1 MTATLILIGIIVLI
15 ALWAMGVYNGLIKAR
30 NMVREAFSG
39 IDVFLKKRFDLIPN
53 LVETVK
59 GYAKHEAETLER
71 VMQYRAEGGPK
82 NVKDAAAADAKVSQA
97 LVNLRATA
105 EAYPDLKAD
114 TMYQQ
119 LMNDLTSM
127 EGELA
132 NARRYYNG
140 ATRAYNDKLMVFP
153 ANMLA
158 GMFNFKEEA
167 YYEIDDSVQREA
179 PQVKF

>member
-1 MTATLILIGIIVLI
+1 MIGYIILGLIVLT
-15 ALWAMGVYNGLIKAR
+15 ALWAMGTYNGLIKAR

-59 GYAKHEAETLER
+59 GYAKHEAETLEK

-82 NVKDAAAADAKVSQA
+82 NVADSAAADAKVSQA
-97 LVNLRATA
+97 LVNLRAVA
-105 EAYPDLKAD
+105 ENYPDLKAD
-114 TMYQQ
+114 SQYQQ
-119 LMNDLTSM
+119 LMQDLSSM

-153 ANMLA
+153 SNILA
-158 GMFNFKEEA
+158 GMFNFKEEE
-167 YYEIDDSVQREA
+167 YYEIEDNTQREA